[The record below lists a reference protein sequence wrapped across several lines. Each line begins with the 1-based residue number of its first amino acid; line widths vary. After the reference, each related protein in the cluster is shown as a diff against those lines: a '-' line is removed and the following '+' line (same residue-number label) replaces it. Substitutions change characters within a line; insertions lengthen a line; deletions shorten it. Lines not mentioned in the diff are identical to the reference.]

1 MKNASQTNNV
11 FDRMM
16 TLSRAMD
23 DALGASASG
32 RGARSQLWL
41 PVVDCYETEN
51 AFVIAA
57 DLPGVKPNQVDISF
71 EQNTLTIAGNREATV
86 EAPEKGEL
94 RLHLAERVSGQFA
107 RSIRLP
113 EYVDAEKIDAD
124 YDNGVLTVTVPKAA
138 AAKPRKISIKSA
150 NDGRRIEG

>member
-1 MKNASQTNNV
+1 MKNASQSTNV

-16 TLSRAMD
+16 TLTRAMD
-23 DALGASASG
+23 DALGSTAAG

-57 DLPGVKPNQVDISF
+57 DLPGVQPNQVDISF
-71 EQNTLTIAGNREATV
+71 EQNTLTIAGHREPTV
-86 EAPEKGEL
+86 QAPEKGEI

-124 YDNGVLTVTVPKAA
+124 YNSGVLTVTVPKAA
-138 AAKPRKISIKSA
+138 AAKPRKISIKSET
-150 NDGRRIEG
+150 DDRRIEG

>member
-32 RGARSQLWL
+32 RGARPQLWL

-57 DLPGVKPNQVDISF
+57 DLPGVESDQVDISF
-71 EQNTLTIAGNREATV
+71 EQNTLTIAGTRNATV
-86 EAPEKGEL
+86 QAPEKGEL

-124 YDNGVLTVTVPKAA
+124 YANGVLTVTVPKAA
-138 AAKPRKISIKSA
+138 AAKPRKIA
-150 NDGRRIEG
+150 VNQRRIES

>member
-1 MKNASQTNNV
+1 MATKNAGQTHNV

-23 DALGASASG
+23 DAMGGAVSG

-57 DLPGVKPNQVDISF
+57 DLPGVDSNEVDISF
-71 EQNTLTIAGNREATV
+71 EQNTLTISGARKATV
-86 EAPEKGEL
+86 QAPEQGEL

-124 YDNGVLTVTVPKAA
+124 YNNGVLTVTVPKAA
-138 AAKPRKISIKSA
+138 AAKPRKIAINSK
-150 NDGRRIEG
+150 RIEG